1 MRKTD
6 RGVCRGLARL
16 PWLPSPDGRKWLA
29 RWNLAASLWILLTL
43 NACRGTPSAPGVPDL
58 AEVGV
63 TPTVAAS
70 ATARASATPDPPTR
84 TPLPPLPTAATADF
98 TVCVHGCDFT
108 TLAAAMSD
116 PDTMDG
122 HVLALLDPVHTEAGI
137 LVDKDVTIQGYSSE
151 STVLQAS
158 TDAAETTER
167 VMHIAKDA
175 AVTLRGL
182 AIRHGHPGEAPFKGG
197 GIWNEGALRLLD
209 TSVESNI
216 AADGG
221 GIWNQGELFL
231 ISSAIASNLA
241 DGAGEPEME
250 CGTGGGINNG
260 AGARLTLIDS
270 WIADNRAVSKGG
282 GIHVACNSQAILIA
296 TNVTGNAAEGDGG
309 GIHLGQ
315 LAYLSL
321 RDSRVVDNRTQG
333 VGAGIYLRGVMEYA
347 DSVLMGCRIAG
358 PGDYRGRGEVTLLDQ
373 PDAVDMQCW

>member
-1 MRKTD
+1 MS
-6 RGVCRGLARL
+6 LAH
-16 PWLPSPDGRKWLA
+16 
-29 RWNLAASLWILLTL
+29 WNLAAALSILLTL
-43 NACRGTPSAPGVPDL
+43 SACRGTPSAPGVPVIGE
-58 AEVGV
+58 AGV
-63 TPTVAAS
+63 TSTVTAS
-70 ATARASATPDPPTR
+70 ATARGSATPAPPTR
-84 TPLPPLPTAATADF
+84 TPLPPLPTAAMADF
-98 TVCVHGCDFT
+98 TVCVHGCDFV
-108 TLAAAMSD
+108 TLAAALSD

-122 HVLALLDPVHTEAGI
+122 DVLALLDPVHTEAGI
-137 LVDKDVTIQGYSSE
+137 LVDKDVTIQGHGSE

-158 TDAAETTER
+158 MDAAEATER

-175 AVTLRGL
+175 SVTLRGL
-182 AIRHGHPGEAPFKGG
+182 AIRHGHPGKAPFKGG
-197 GIWNEGALRLLD
+197 GIWNEGTLRLLD
-209 TSVESNI
+209 TSVETNI

-270 WIADNRAVSKGG
+270 RIADNRAVNKGG

-296 TNVTGNAAEGDGG
+296 TTVTGNAAEGDGG

-315 LAYLSL
+315 LSYLSL

-333 VGAGIYLRGVMEYA
+333 VGAGIYLRGVMDYA
-347 DSVLMGCRIAG
+347 DSTLMGCRIAG

-373 PDAVDMQCW
+373 PDAVDTQCK

>member
-1 MRKTD
+1 MS
-6 RGVCRGLARL
+6 LAH
-16 PWLPSPDGRKWLA
+16 
-29 RWNLAASLWILLTL
+29 WNLAASMSVLLAL
-43 NACRGTPSAPGVPDL
+43 SACRGAPSAPGVPYL
-58 AEVGV
+58 GEAGV
-63 TPTVAAS
+63 TPTV
-70 ATARASATPDPPTR
+70 TASATPRGGATPAPPTR
-84 TPLPPLPTAATADF
+84 TPLPPLPTAATADI
-98 TVCVHGCDFT
+98 TVCVHGCDFR

-122 HVLALLDPVHTEAGI
+122 DVVALLDPVHTEAGI
-137 LVDKDVTIQGYSSE
+137 LIDKDLTIQGSGSE

-158 TDAAETTER
+158 TDAAEATER
-167 VMHIAKDA
+167 VMHVAQGA
-175 AVTLRGL
+175 SVTVRGL
-182 AIRHGHPGEAPFKGG
+182 SIRHGHPGEAPFKGG
-197 GIWNEGALRLLD
+197 GIWNEGTLRLLD

-221 GIWNQGELFL
+221 GIWNQGELLL

-270 WIADNRAVSKGG
+270 RIADNRAAHKGG
-282 GIHVACNSQAILIA
+282 GLHVACNSQAILIA
-296 TNVTGNAAEGDGG
+296 TTVTGNAAEGDGG

-315 LAYLSL
+315 LANLSL

-333 VGAGIYLRGVMEYA
+333 VGAGIYLRGVMDYA

-373 PDAVDMQCW
+373 PDAVDTQCK